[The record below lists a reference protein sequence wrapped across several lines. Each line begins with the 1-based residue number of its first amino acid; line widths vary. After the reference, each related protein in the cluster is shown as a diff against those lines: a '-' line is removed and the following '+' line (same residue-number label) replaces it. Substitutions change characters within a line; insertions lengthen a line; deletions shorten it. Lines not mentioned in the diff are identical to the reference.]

1 MTRKIF
7 SKEHRTF
14 NQWLKA
20 QKAGSRYAKRITGL
34 HERFPSMN
42 LRELKHVKVSDYDLS
57 GKPWDKLTSD
67 QKRDR
72 ILALEV
78 LRAMR
83 KGEHLKNA
91 LAATG
96 LKKETAILHLGKYLS
111 KENGYWR
118 VKATDSIEA
127 ELAIYDK
134 NDGYTSVVTISSKDR
149 TLIGKYLASVRIALN
164 TGDPS
169 VLSPFENVI
178 IQGANGDQYEP
189 ETDLEALYEMTEV
202 QEEPEFMEIYQSGEV
217 TA

>member
-7 SKEHRTF
+7 SKDHRSF

-20 QKAGSRYAKRITGL
+20 QKAGSRYTKRITGL
-34 HERFPSMN
+34 HERFPAMN

-57 GKPWDKLTSD
+57 GKPWDNLTSD

-78 LRAMR
+78 LRVMR

-91 LAATG
+91 LANTG
-96 LKKETAILHLGKYLS
+96 LKKETAILHLGKYLT
-111 KENGYWR
+111 KERGYWR
-118 VKATDSIEA
+118 VKATDTIEA
-127 ELAIYDK
+127 ELAIYEK
-134 NDGYTSVVTISSKDR
+134 NEGYTTVITKNSRDR
-149 TLIGKYLASVRIALN
+149 TLIGKYLAAVRIALN
-164 TGDPS
+164 SGDPS
-169 VLSPFENVI
+169 GLTPFENVVI
-178 IQGANGDQYEP
+178 HGANGDSCEP
-189 ETDLEALYEMTEV
+189 ETDLESLYEMTDV